1 MRSDM
6 VGSYYYTFR
15 KFYSLMMMTFLF
27 LLSLVAVLPFFYIVY
42 YVLQKGG
49 AAINWE
55 LFTALPKGPG
65 EMGGGLANAI
75 LGSVIMVTLACVG
88 GIPWGMF
95 LGVCLSE
102 YSYTRVARALR
113 FVVDLSISAPS
124 IVIGIFVYSLV
135 VESFGFS
142 AYAGALSLLIILVP
156 VIARSTEEILKLVPH
171 HIREAGLALGFPRWK
186 VILRILI
193 PGTITMLF
201 SGIILAV
208 ARISGETAP
217 LLFTSL
223 SNQFFSRSLNEPT
236 ASLPVQIYEFAK
248 SGFANLE
255 AMAWGG
261 ALILI
266 AFVFIINF
274 FTRFGIF
281 FMKNYYYKNQIKE
294 EKQPT

>member
-1 MRSDM
+1 
-6 VGSYYYTFR
+6 
-15 KFYSLMMMTFLF
+15 
-27 LLSLVAVLPFFYIVY
+27 
-42 YVLQKGG
+42 
-49 AAINWE
+49 
-55 LFTALPKGPG
+55 
-65 EMGGGLANAI
+65 
-75 LGSVIMVTLACVG
+75 MVTLACAG

-95 LGVCLSE
+95 LGICLSE
-102 YSYTRVARALR
+102 YSYTRVSHALR
-113 FVVDLSISAPS
+113 FVVDLLISAPS
-124 IVIGIFVYSLV
+124 IVIGIFVYILV
-135 VESFGFS
+135 VTQFGFS

-171 HIREAGLALGFPRWK
+171 HIREAGLALGLPRWK
-186 VILRILI
+186 VIMKILI
-193 PGTITMLF
+193 PGTLTMLF

-223 SNQFFSRSLNEPT
+223 ANQFFSKSLNEPT
-236 ASLPVQIYEFAK
+236 ASLPVQIYRFAE

-261 ALILI
+261 ALLLI

>member
-1 MRSDM
+1 MT
-6 VGSYYYTFR
+6 GSFYYTFR
-15 KFYSLMMMTFLF
+15 KHYSWMMMGFLF
-27 LLSLVAVLPFFYIVY
+27 LLSFLAVLPFFYIVY

-65 EMGGGLANAI
+65 EEGGGLANAI
-75 LGSVIMVTLACVG
+75 LGSMTMVTLACAG
-88 GIPWGMF
+88 GIPWGVF
-95 LGVCLSE
+95 LGICLSE
-102 YSYTRVARALR
+102 YSYTRVAKTLR
-113 FVVDLSISAPS
+113 FVVDLFISAPS
-124 IVIGIFVYSLV
+124 IVIGIFVYILV
-135 VESFGFS
+135 VTNFGFS

-186 VILRILI
+186 VIMRILI
-193 PGTITMLF
+193 PGTLTMLF

-223 SNQFFSRSLNEPT
+223 ANQFFAGSLSEPT
-236 ASLPVQIYEFAK
+236 ASLPVQIYRFAE

-261 ALILI
+261 ALILM

-274 FTRFGIF
+274 FMRFGIF
-281 FMKNYYYKNQIKE
+281 FMKNYYKNQLRGD
-294 EKQPT
+294 KQLA

>member
-1 MRSDM
+1 MA
-6 VGSYYYTFR
+6 GSYYYIFR
-15 KFYSLMMMTFLF
+15 KFHSLMMMTFLF

-49 AAINWE
+49 AAIDWE

-65 EMGGGLANAI
+65 ESGGGLANAI

-102 YSYTRVARALR
+102 YSYTRIARTLR
-113 FVVDLSISAPS
+113 FIVDLSISAPS

-186 VILRILI
+186 VIMRILI
-193 PGTITMLF
+193 PGTVTMLF

-248 SGFANLE
+248 SGFVNLE

-266 AFVFIINF
+266 AFVFVINF

-294 EKQPT
+294 EKQPA

>member
-1 MRSDM
+1 MTS
-6 VGSYYYTFR
+6 SFYYTFR
-15 KFYSLMMMTFLF
+15 KYYSWMMMGGLF
-27 LLSLVAVLPFFYIVY
+27 LLSFVAVLPFFYIVY

-49 AAINWE
+49 AAVNWE

-65 EMGGGLANAI
+65 EAGGGLANAI
-75 LGSVIMVTLACVG
+75 LGSVIMVTLACAA
-88 GIPWGMF
+88 GIPWGVF
-95 LGVCLSE
+95 LGICLSE
-102 YSYTRVARALR
+102 YSYTRVAKILR
-113 FVVDLSISAPS
+113 FIVDLFISAPS
-124 IVIGIFVYSLV
+124 IVIGIFVYILV
-135 VESFGFS
+135 VTTFGFS
-142 AYAGALSLLIILVP
+142 AYAGSLSLLIIIVP

-186 VILRILI
+186 VIMKILI
-193 PGTITMLF
+193 PGTLTMLL

-223 SNQFFSRSLNEPT
+223 ANQFFSRSLSEPT
-236 ASLPVQIYEFAK
+236 ASLPVQIYRFAE

-261 ALILI
+261 ALILM

-274 FTRFGIF
+274 FIRFGIF
-281 FMKNYYYKNQIKE
+281 FMKNYYKNQVRGD
-294 EKQPT
+294 KQLA